1 MQKQI
6 NTLIKTASTLLH
18 VFQKYTLRTVSGPSI
33 TYCTN
38 TKNITCQIIAT
49 DLDAT
54 ATLLET
60 TRVAVGDVIPELL
73 KSPVELQRL
82 CKVPEL

>member
-1 MQKQI
+1 M
-6 NTLIKTASTLLH
+6 NTLIKTASIMLN
-18 VFQKYTLRTVSGPSI
+18 VSQKYTLRTVSRPSI
-33 TYCTN
+33 TYCNN

-49 DLDAT
+49 DLDAI

>member
-1 MQKQI
+1 MNVKKQM
-6 NTLIKTASTLLH
+6 NTLIENSFHIASCL
-18 VFQKYTLRTVSGPSI
+18 SI
-33 TYCTN
+33 IYFTYCSCY

-49 DLDAT
+49 DLDAA
-54 ATLLET
+54 ATLLEIIT
-60 TRVAVGDVIPELL
+60 VLVGDVIPELL